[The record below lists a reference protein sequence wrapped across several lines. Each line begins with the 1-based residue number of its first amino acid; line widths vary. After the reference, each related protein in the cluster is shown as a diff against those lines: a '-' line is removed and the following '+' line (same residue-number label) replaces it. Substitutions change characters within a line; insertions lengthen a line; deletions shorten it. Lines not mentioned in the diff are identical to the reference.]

1 MNDERVQDEWMME
14 QCLDLAREAET
25 EGETAVG
32 ALVARE
38 GDVIARGRER
48 TRGHGD
54 PTAHAEVV
62 AVHRAIEALGT
73 TDLSACTL
81 VTTVEPCAMCAYV
94 LRETGI
100 GRVVW
105 GADAGH
111 VGGARG
117 RHPVLTDADM
127 EPWTDPP
134 ETAAGVMSAACRGLL
149 LS

>member
-1 MNDERVQDEWMME
+1 MQDKWMME
-14 QCLDLAREAET
+14 RCLNLAREAKT

-38 GDVIARGRER
+38 GNLIAQGRER
-48 TRGHGD
+48 TRGDGD

-62 AVHRAIEALGT
+62 AVRRAVEALGT
-73 TDLSACTL
+73 TDLSTCTL
-81 VTTVEPCAMCAYV
+81 VTTVEPCVMCAYV
-94 LRETGI
+94 LRETSI

-105 GADAGH
+105 GADAGD

-127 EPWTDPP
+127 GPWTDPP
-134 ETAAGVMSAACRGLL
+134 ETTAGVMGAACRRLL
-149 LS
+149 LG